1 MHLFHSARE
10 IACHSAGKRVPCP
23 SWIVNVFKRISA
35 AAEKLIMFAKKQRA
49 VFAFLYRDV
58 IWTHFRMLRPALIR
72 LVSLVISRASLSF
85 RLRRFTS
92 RSSVSGSGGR
102 VSIHS

>member
-23 SWIVNVFKRISA
+23 GWIVNVFKRISA
-35 AAEKLIMFAKKQRA
+35 AAEKLIAFAKKQRA

-58 IWTHFRMLRPALIR
+58 LRPHFSNTTPRFDQTCLLGDLACFAIVYDKEIYSPKQR
-72 LVSLVISRASLSF
+72 IEDWSF
-85 RLRRFTS
+85 
-92 RSSVSGSGGR
+92 V
-102 VSIHS
+102 